1 MELLPIILIVL
12 VLVLGI
18 GALIFI
24 RRRRAAE
31 DIPLPDIGDPVDY
44 TSPPPEEE
52 PEPDIRE
59 RFNALPLP
67 AKIAIFAS
75 PLVIIG
81 LIVIMI
87 VVSSLTGP
95 STGGQ
100 PQDTPENTPP
110 APAPSLEIGTADLV
124 SEDAIRL
131 SATTN
136 LPEGTNVQIALL
148 AGDAPFDWLS
158 AESTKASVAGGKIEA
173 RLSKK
178 PDAPRAPDDVAYTLV
193 LSATAADGQVAEA
206 RKELAIP
213 DNLKSAFFV
222 LPPATPAPE
231 PGTADTP
238 PPEVPNLD
246 TPPEEGMTEDTSPD
260 EGATEDIPP
269 EPQPIPA
276 GETTAMV
283 ANGGNVRAVPGGEP
297 ILDQVN
303 ANETVDLIKKTP
315 DGQWY
320 FMRNQRNT
328 EGWVHQ
334 SLLTISAEVDAKV
347 PVEGAEEDQ
356 AQPVDSES
364 DEQATPEA
372 ADEGEDT
379 TPADDT
385 DSPSDARVGVF
396 NGGNVRQTPG
406 GEPILDQINANEQVE
421 LIKKTSDGVWF
432 FIRNERD
439 IEGWVHYTLL
449 DENEL
454 QRVTSQIPVEE

>member
-95 STGGQ
+95 STGGNG
-100 PQDTPENTPP
+100 QDTPTDAQP
-110 APAPSLEIGTADLV
+110 APPPSLEIGTADLV

-136 LPEGTNVQIALL
+136 LPEGTNVQISLL
-148 AGDAPFDWLS
+148 SGDAPFDWLS
-158 AESTKASVAGGKIEA
+158 TDSTNASVESGKVEK

-178 PDAPRAPDDVAYTLV
+178 PDALRAPDDVTYTLV

-222 LPPATPAPE
+222 LPPATPTPE
-231 PGTADTP
+231 PGPADTP
-238 PPEVPNLD
+238 PTEVPTLE
-246 TPPEEGMTEDTSPD
+246 TPPTGDVNEETSLVEPTEDV
-260 EGATEDIPP
+260 P
-269 EPQPIPA
+269 EPQPIPI
-276 GETTAMV
+276 GETTATV
-283 ANGGNVRAVPGGEP
+283 ANGGNVRAIPGGEP
-297 ILDQVN
+297 ILDQVH
-303 ANETVDLIKKTP
+303 ANESVELLKKTP

-320 FMRNQRNT
+320 FMRNPRDT

-334 SLLTISAEVDAKV
+334 SLLTISAEVDANV
-347 PVEGAEEDQ
+347 PVEGSEDM
-356 AQPVDSES
+356 SEPMTGEG
-364 DEQATPEA
+364 DDTEPTPAAT
-372 ADEGEDT
+372 DEGDDT
-379 TPADDT
+379 TSTDDT
-385 DSPSDARVGVF
+385 GTTSAASVRVF

-406 GEPILDQINANEQVE
+406 GEPILDQVNANEQVE
-421 LIKKTSDGVWF
+421 LLKKTADGVWF
-432 FIRNERD
+432 FIKNERNV
-439 IEGWVHYTLL
+439 EGWVHYTLL
-449 DENEL
+449 DENQL
-454 QRVTSQIPVEE
+454 QSVASQIPVEE